1 MIYLLDSNVCIRMI
15 NEKHPVIL
23 QHLKQHSPAE
33 IAICSVVKA
42 ELLYGARRSQRVEA
56 NLQLLKAFFAP
67 LQSLA
72 FDDEC
77 AEHYGQIHA
86 DLLTQGKPI
95 GPNDTFI
102 ASIARAHHATLIT
115 HNTSEFQRVAGLRIE
130 DWELPLP

>member
-1 MIYLLDSNVCIRMI
+1 MIYLLDTNVCIHLL
-15 NEKHPVIL
+15 NEKHPAIL
-23 QHLKQHSPAE
+23 HHFRQHVPAD
-33 IAICSVVKA
+33 IALCSVVKA

-67 LQSLA
+67 LQSLP

-95 GPNDTFI
+95 GPNDTMI
-102 ASIARAHHATLIT
+102 AAIARAHDATLIT
-115 HNTSEFQRVAGLRIE
+115 HNIGEFSRVAGLRME
-130 DWELPLP
+130 DWEGKP

>member
-1 MIYLLDSNVCIRMI
+1 MIYLLDTNVCIHLL

-23 QHLKQHSPAE
+23 QHLLQHSPAD
-33 IAICSVVKA
+33 IALCSVVKA

-56 NLQLLKAFFAP
+56 NLQLLKTFFSP
-67 LQSLA
+67 LQSLS

-95 GPNDTFI
+95 GPNDTLI
-102 ASIARAHHATLIT
+102 AAIARAHDATLIT
-115 HNTSEFQRVAGLRIE
+115 HNSSEFSRVAGLRME
-130 DWELPLP
+130 DWEVA